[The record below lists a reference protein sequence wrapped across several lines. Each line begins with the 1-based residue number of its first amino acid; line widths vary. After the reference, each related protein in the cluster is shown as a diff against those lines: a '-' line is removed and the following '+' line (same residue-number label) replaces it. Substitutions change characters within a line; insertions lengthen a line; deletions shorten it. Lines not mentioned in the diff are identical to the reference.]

1 MNLHI
6 WMLAYGLQ
14 NTENNVG
21 NLYSKN
27 LTITFTEKLKGKK
40 SLDSKVWKLPS
51 SIGGTAWRRG
61 SPEVR
66 RTRSGHQ
73 GSNPVEGF
81 AGEARE
87 AAGAV
92 EVEREGWGGRTGLY
106 EPFTPTFLGYNRHAA
121 KPDDPVQCCTG

>member
-27 LTITFTEKLKGKK
+27 LAITSTEKLRGMK

-51 SIGGTAWRRG
+51 SIGGTAWRRR
-61 SPEVR
+61 SPEVWS
-66 RTRSGHQ
+66 TRSGHQ
-73 GSNPVEGF
+73 GTNPVEGF
-81 AGEARE
+81 AGGARE

-92 EVEREGWGGRTGLY
+92 EVERGGWGRK
-106 EPFTPTFLGYNRHAA
+106 NR
-121 KPDDPVQCCTG
+121 PV